1 MTKENGGWRKRSTQG
16 MRMEASIRSSC
27 PLTTTPR
34 VPFSIVFNPPSDGG
48 SELMSVILDVT
59 SVRSEVMSELTLE
72 LSSDS
77 TPLAFGKT

>member
-1 MTKENGGWRKRSTQG
+1 MIKGGGRKRSTQG

-34 VPFSIVFNPPSDGG
+34 VPFSIVFDPPSDGG
-48 SELMSVILDVT
+48 SELMSVTLDVT
-59 SVRSEVMSELTLE
+59 SVKSEVMSELTLE

-77 TPLAFGKT
+77 TPLGFGNT